1 MSGNRKAAEKI
12 ILEAMTLIDP
22 SGDNTAL
29 MIGFFKTMTDKA
41 FDLYMQAIENGT
53 DYVSVVA
60 PNLTQSKITTD
71 NNLKVAKKLGVE
83 LFQRLWLTDNATGVE
98 YLTNQKYLVVKL
110 PVRRQIQTLENKMS
124 IPEDNKHVDDL
135 TDQPTGVSKGSSI
148 SFPELLVM
156 YSQGNS
162 RGIEE
167 LIKFRGGDIK
177 AMQAMDKQIHESGG
191 ASLDSLGRLGTKVKS
206 TQTLSV
212 MMKGMHLD
220 NNFLG
225 D

>member
-1 MSGNRKAAEKI
+1 MSGNRKAAEKV
-12 ILEAMTLIDP
+12 ILDALALIDP
-22 SGDNTAL
+22 SGTNNAL
-29 MIGFFKTMTDKA
+29 MIGFFKSMTDKA
-41 FDLYMQAIENGT
+41 FDLYMSAIANGI

-60 PNLTQSKITTD
+60 PNLAECGITTD
-71 NNLKVAKKLGVE
+71 NNLKIAKQLGVE
-83 LFQRLWLTDNATGVE
+83 FFQRLWLTDSVTGVE

-110 PVRRQIQTLENKMS
+110 PIRRQIQTLENKMS

-148 SFPELLVM
+148 SFPEILVM

-167 LIKFRGGDIK
+167 LIKYRGGDIK
-177 AMQAMDKQIHESGG
+177 GMQAMDKQIHESGG
-191 ASLDSLGRLGTKVKS
+191 ASMDSLAKLGTKVKS
-206 TQTLSV
+206 TQTLGV
-212 MMKGMHLD
+212 MLKGMHLD

>member
-1 MSGNRKAAEKI
+1 MANRKAAEKV
-12 ILEAMTLIDP
+12 ILEGLSMIDP
-22 SGDNTAL
+22 SGTNTQL
-29 MIGFFKTMTDKA
+29 MIAFFKNMTDAA
-41 FDLYMQAIENGT
+41 FDKYMQAIADGT
-53 DYVSVVA
+53 DYVSIVA
-60 PNLTQSKITTD
+60 PTLTKCKITTE
-71 NNLKVAKKLGVE
+71 NNLKVAKKLNFE
-83 LFQRLWLTDNATGVE
+83 FFHRLWLTDVATGSV
-98 YLTNQKYLVVKL
+98 YLTNQRYLVVKL
-110 PVRRQIQTLENKMS
+110 PVRRQIQTLENKIS
-124 IPEDNKHVDDL
+124 IPEDNRHVDDL

-167 LIKFRGGDIK
+167 LIKYRGGDIK
-177 AMQAMDKQIHESGG
+177 GMQAMDKQIHESGG
-191 ASLDSLGRLGTKVKS
+191 ASLDSLSKLGTKVKS

-212 MMKGMHLD
+212 MMKAMHLE

>member
-1 MSGNRKAAEKI
+1 MSGNRKAAEKV
-12 ILEAMTLIDP
+12 ILDALALIDP
-22 SGDNTAL
+22 SGVSSTT
-29 MIGFFKTMTDKA
+29 MIGFLKAMTDKA
-41 FDLYMQAIENGT
+41 FDLYMTAIENGT
-53 DYVSVVA
+53 DYISVIA
-60 PNLTQSKITTD
+60 PNLTNCKITID
-71 NNLKVAKKLGVE
+71 NNLKVGKQLGVE
-83 LFQRLWLTDNATGVE
+83 FFKRLWLTDTATGVE
-98 YLTNQKYLVVKL
+98 HLTNQKYLVVKL

-167 LIKFRGGDIK
+167 LIKYRGGDVK

-191 ASLDSLGRLGTKVKS
+191 ASMDSLGKLGTRVKS

-212 MMKGMHLD
+212 FLKGMHLD

>member
-1 MSGNRKAAEKI
+1 MSGNRKAAEKV
-12 ILEAMTLIDP
+12 ILDALALIDP
-22 SGDNTAL
+22 SGVSSTT
-29 MIGFFKTMTDKA
+29 MIGFLKAMTDKA
-41 FDLYMQAIENGT
+41 FDLYMTAIENGT
-53 DYVSVVA
+53 DYISVIA
-60 PNLTQSKITTD
+60 PNLTNCKITTD
-71 NNLKVAKKLGVE
+71 NNLKVGKQLGVE
-83 LFQRLWLTDNATGVE
+83 FFKRLWLTDTATGVE

-167 LIKFRGGDIK
+167 LIKYRGGDGK

-191 ASLDSLGRLGTKVKS
+191 VSMDSLGKLGTKVKS

-212 MMKGMHLD
+212 FLKGMHLD